1 MKKQQVCGRWY
12 ERKVEPVIENDIC
25 DIVKMLWD
33 VCIQVDR
40 KIEHRKLH
48 IVVMKKTT
56 SKCLIT
62 GVACPVS
69 NNLILKRHKKLDNY
83 SEIQLEVAVQRQRN
97 VNTGTLRFISNEL
110 KYYLEKLAIT
120 QNVGTLQKSV
130 LLGTAKILRKVKQ

>member
-40 KIEHRKLH
+40 KIEHRKPH
-48 IVVMKKTT
+48 IVVMEKTT

-62 GVACPVS
+62 DVAYPVS
-69 NNLILKRHKKLDNY
+69 NNLILKRNEKPDNY
-83 SEIQLEVAVQRQRN
+83 SEIQLECDVLVVIFLLVFFFSAHFL
-97 VNTGTLRFISNEL
+97 TLLFFTFFYFICSFSNSIFT
-110 KYYLEKLAIT
+110 IT
-120 QNVGTLQKSV
+120 FMCQ
-130 LLGTAKILRKVKQ
+130 

>member
-40 KIEHRKLH
+40 KIEHRKPH
-48 IVVMKKTT
+48 IVVMEKTT

-69 NNLILKRHKKLDNY
+69 NNLILKRHEKLDNY

-110 KYYLEKLAIT
+110 KYYLEKLGIT
-120 QNVGTLQKSV
+120 
-130 LLGTAKILRKVKQ
+130 